1 MRGQPTVIT
10 DRRGRPRR
18 FDEHTERSMIMDAA
32 VRLMAERGYGE
43 MSVIDILAE
52 TGLSTRSFY
61 RHFDS
66 KEALLLALVRR
77 EAESVARSMAR
88 AIANAAGPAEAVE
101 AWLER
106 LLDTFFV
113 PRQAARSALFTTPAA
128 LASPSMTEG
137 LAEICWILSR
147 PVAKVLRAG
156 HEAGVLVSPN
166 PAADA
171 LSIFAVVG
179 ATGHAPH
186 AKLRDRGSVKA
197 QVVRFAWPA
206 LGLIGAGPAGGPAVG
221 RPVAPAGEERNSS

>member
-1 MRGQPTVIT
+1 
-10 DRRGRPRR
+10 
-18 FDEHTERSMIMDAA
+18 MIMGTAI
-32 VRLMAERGYGE
+32 RLMAERGYGE

-66 KEALLLALVRR
+66 KDALLLALVRR

-88 AIANAAGPAEAVE
+88 AIAEAAGPVEAVE

-113 PRQAARSALFTTPAA
+113 ARQAARSALFTTPAA
-128 LASPSMTEG
+128 MASPAMSEG
-137 LAEICWILSR
+137 LAEIYWVLSR
-147 PVAKVLRAG
+147 PVAEVLRAG

-166 PAADA
+166 PEADA

-179 ATGHAPH
+179 ATAHAPH
-186 AKLRDRGSVKA
+186 AKLGDRGAVKA

-206 LGLIGAGPAGGPAVG
+206 LGLAGAD
-221 RPVAPAGEERNSS
+221 PAGEPAAGRPRNGRG

>member
-1 MRGQPTVIT
+1 
-10 DRRGRPRR
+10 
-18 FDEHTERSMIMDAA
+18 MDAA
-32 VRLMAERGYGE
+32 IRLMAERGFGE
-43 MSVIDILAE
+43 MSVIDVLAE
-52 TGLSTRSFY
+52 TGLSTRGFY

-77 EAESVARSMAR
+77 EAESVARAMAR

-137 LAEICWILSR
+137 LAEIRWVLSR
-147 PVAKVLRAG
+147 PVAKALRAG

-166 PAADA
+166 PEADA

-179 ATGHAPH
+179 ATARAPH
-186 AKLRDRGSVKA
+186 AKLRNRGSVKA

-206 LGLIGAGPAGGPAVG
+206 LGLIGDDPAGGPGVG
-221 RPVAPAGEERNSS
+221 GS

>member
-1 MRGQPTVIT
+1 
-10 DRRGRPRR
+10 
-18 FDEHTERSMIMDAA
+18 MIMDAA
-32 VRLMAERGYGE
+32 IRLMAERSYGE

-66 KEALLLALVRR
+66 KDALLLALVCR

-88 AIANAAGPAEAVE
+88 AIAAAAGPVEAVD

-128 LASPSMTEG
+128 MASPAMTEG
-137 LAEICWILSR
+137 LAKIYWVLAR
-147 PVAKVLRAG
+147 PVAEVLRAG

-166 PAADA
+166 PEADA
-171 LSIFAVVG
+171 LSIFALVS
-179 ATGHAPH
+179 ATAHAPH
-186 AKLRDRGSVKA
+186 AKLGDRGSVKA

-206 LGLIGAGPAGGPAVG
+206 LGLTGADPAGGPAIG
-221 RPVAPAGEERNSS
+221 RPRNGRG